1 MTLGSK
7 QAKKDFYAAKHT
19 LEQLQSELP
28 KYETWLAD
36 ADAEEG
42 KLRKGKAEL
51 QKLADAKTR
60 TSAARELLEQHRS
73 DIEATQA
80 EADRLE
86 ADYRRETTLDTM
98 VELAKEAEKQRDALN
113 TVMLEANQV
122 LTPLVERLEGTWRD
136 LNKARRDFLSTGV
149 PLAEGFG
156 RNSPPWGATGEQLKA
171 AETEMNALLDEL
183 KARGAKLDAAL
194 TPHDGRRASM
204 ADLNHW
210 QDPPRP
216 EPYGSLLWKALF
228 LREEARFMEAQRAL
242 RAKDALRAEE
252 AERARTKAE
261 PQPERPHALEVV
273 VDMSDE
279 ASIKQAAEALGS
291 LAQAAYRESRPGHA
305 SDLAVWTLPQGDPS
319 TMAINRLKNRL
330 PAGAMTVR

>member
-1 MTLGSK
+1 MTPGSK
-7 QAKKDFYAAKHT
+7 QAKKDFYNAKHT

-73 DIEATQA
+73 DIEAAQA

-86 ADYRRETTLDTM
+86 ADYQHETTLDKM
-98 VELAKEAEKQRDALN
+98 VEHAKEAEKQRDTFDAL
-113 TVMLEANQV
+113 MLEANQV
-122 LTPLVERLEGTWRD
+122 LTPLVERLEGAWRD
-136 LNKARRDFLSTGV
+136 LNRARRDFLSTGR
-149 PLAEGFG
+149 PLSVGFG
-156 RNSPPWGATGEQLKA
+156 VNSWPWAMTNEDMQA
-171 AETEMNALLDEL
+171 AETEMNAVLEEVR
-183 KARGAKLDAAL
+183 ARGAKTDAAL

-204 ADLNHW
+204 ADLHVW
-210 QDPPRP
+210 QDLARP
-216 EPYGSLLWKALF
+216 EPYGGLLWKALF
-228 LREEARFMEAQRAL
+228 LREDAQFMEAQRAL

>member
-1 MTLGSK
+1 MSTK
-7 QAKKDFYAAKHT
+7 EVKKEYFAAKKE

-28 KYETWLAD
+28 NYERLLAD
-36 ADAEEG
+36 NE
-42 KLRKGKAEL
+42 KAESDRRRIKAPL
-51 QKLADAKTR
+51 DELALAKTR
-60 TSAARELLEQHRS
+60 VQAARELLEQHHS
-73 DIEATQA
+73 DIKTAQA

-86 ADYRRETTLDTM
+86 ADYRRETTLD
-98 VELAKEAEKQRDALN
+98 ELAGYAKEATKQKEAFEA
-113 TVMLEANQV
+113 VMHEANQA
-122 LTPLVERLEGTWRD
+122 LTPLTEKLYGAWRD

-149 PLAEGFG
+149 PLARGFG
-156 RNSPPWGATGEQLKA
+156 VNSWPWAMSGEDMQA
-171 AETEMNALLDEL
+171 AEAEL
-183 KARGAKLDAAL
+183 TAVLEEVRARGAKLDAAL

-210 QDPPRP
+210 QDLARP
-216 EPYGSLLWKALF
+216 EPYGALLWKALS
-228 LREEARFMEAQRAL
+228 LREEAQFMEAQRAL

-261 PQPERPHALEVV
+261 PQPERPRALEVV